1 MIVRIRTIRH
11 CTDIRRIVQTVYQP
25 IFQTVMPRADGII
38 DWKID
43 CYVILFFDYQTVVVQ
58 LNMMGKRKGGAVE
71 YDNYCSHYV
80 SITIIQ
86 TIQIP
91 IIILKLFRII
101 VTKESDF
108 IKAYTI
114 RVFLILLYNRNV
126 SFVILFIV
134 MQFGHI
140 FTNCP

>member
-1 MIVRIRTIRH
+1 
-11 CTDIRRIVQTVYQP
+11 
-25 IFQTVMPRADGII
+25 
-38 DWKID
+38 
-43 CYVILFFDYQTVVVQ
+43 
-58 LNMMGKRKGGAVE
+58 MMGKRKGGAVE

-101 VTKESDF
+101 ATKESDF

-126 SFVILFIV
+126 SFVILYIV

-140 FTNCP
+140 FTNCPCATI

>member
-1 MIVRIRTIRH
+1 
-11 CTDIRRIVQTVYQP
+11 
-25 IFQTVMPRADGII
+25 MPRADGII

-91 IIILKLFRII
+91 IIIL
-101 VTKESDF
+101 
-108 IKAYTI
+108 
-114 RVFLILLYNRNV
+114 
-126 SFVILFIV
+126 
-134 MQFGHI
+134 
-140 FTNCP
+140 